1 MYLFFYGD
9 NEFLLDKKLRELK
22 DKYRQKAGGNLNLIT
37 FEGASMVCEDF
48 LTQVQIVP
56 LLATSRLIVVR
67 NVFAIRSKN
76 SLDKIKD
83 FLPKITKTTIVVF
96 AHVGKIDKRL
106 GLYKALTKS
115 KNAHEFKAMDP
126 RQQMSF
132 ARREIEDKG
141 SKIDDEALELLSDYC
156 QGDMFAL
163 SHEIEKLSL
172 YRYED
177 EIKTGDV
184 ESMVSQGV
192 SSDVFRMIDS
202 LSSGDRKGALQEL
215 KKLYANGEPGLR
227 IMAMINYQYRLIA
240 QVKEAQETAKSPF
253 EVSKLAGVS
262 YFQVNKVYDI
272 AKRMTWEDLHDIYS
286 KMLRFDESIK
296 TGRIGEEEGIKEL
309 VITLYEGRDLLS

>member
-37 FEGASMVCEDF
+37 FEGTSMVCEDF

-76 SLDKIKD
+76 SLDKIRD
-83 FLPKITKTTIVVF
+83 FLPKITETTIVVF
-96 AHVGKIDKRL
+96 THVGKIDKRL
-106 GLYKALTKS
+106 GLYKALIKS
-115 KNAHEFKAMDP
+115 KDAHEFKSMDP
-126 RQQMSF
+126 SQQMIF
-132 ARREIEDKG
+132 ARREIERRG
-141 SKIDDEALELLSDYC
+141 SRIDSEALELLSDYC

-177 EIKTGDV
+177 EIKTADV

-192 SSDVFRMIDS
+192 SSDVFKMIDS
-202 LSSGDRKGALQEL
+202 LSSGDRKGALREL
-215 KKLYANGEPGLR
+215 KKLYTNGEPGLR

-262 YFQVNKVYDI
+262 YFQVNKVYNI
-272 AKRMTWEDLHDIYS
+272 AKKITWEGLYNIYS

-309 VITLYEGRDLLS
+309 VITL